1 MDTIE
6 EIIDI
11 ADLYG
16 SSWFSPDTLAFFGSS
31 VSEEVYPMA
40 DGSGTL
46 FISTEDNYDRSQR
59 LHTVRHARLDEDG
72 FTIDRATEF
81 GAFEDL
87 DAAHE
92 AARLHAA
99 SARLRPPL
107 AAAGTLPLALT
118 VEEA

>member
-11 ADLYG
+11 ANLYG
-16 SSWFSPDTLAFFGSS
+16 SYWFSPDTLAFFGSS
-31 VSEEVYPMA
+31 VSEEMYPMA

-46 FISTEDNYDRSQR
+46 FISTEDNYDRSQQ

-72 FTIDRATEF
+72 FTIDRATGF

-99 SARLRPPL
+99 SACLRPPL
-107 AAAGTLPLALT
+107 AAA
-118 VEEA
+118 